1 VRRSLAL
8 RGVALAAALVVIAAC
23 GSDDDNAPAINAT
36 TSTSATTGT
45 SGRTGTA
52 APESGDLAAARV
64 TATRVAEAD
73 NPTALVAR
81 PGTDDL
87 YVAERSGTIRRLH
100 VADDGTGTLG
110 DQPVLDLTGQTTTDS
125 ERGLLGVAFSKDGKT
140 LFASYTNREGDTRI
154 DAYAMHGDTAEV
166 SSRRQL
172 LAVDQPFSNH
182 NGGDIVLGP
191 DGKLWLGLGDGGA
204 AGDPGNRAQDP
215 TNPLGK
221 LLRLDPNG
229 DGSQRPD
236 IWAIGLRNPW
246 RFSFDRTTHDLWIGD
261 VGQDAWEEI
270 DFLPAATKPGTNLG
284 WSGYEGTHVYDRDRV
299 TDGTLPPVH
308 EMSHQ
313 DGWCA
318 VTGGVVYRGTRIPD
332 LRGAYLFGDY
342 CKAGLHALTLAGGK
356 VTLERDLGV
365 DVASL
370 VSIDEDAKGEVY
382 LLSLDGAISRL
393 DPA

>member
-1 VRRSLAL
+1 M
-8 RGVALAAALVVIAAC
+8 
-23 GSDDDNAPAINAT
+23 
-36 TSTSATTGT
+36 
-45 SGRTGTA
+45 
-52 APESGDLAAARV
+52 
-64 TATRVAEAD
+64 
-73 NPTALVAR
+73 AR
-81 PGTDDL
+81 PGSNDL
-87 YVAERSGTIRRLH
+87 YVAERAGTVRTLH
-100 VADDGTGTLG
+100 IGDDGTGSLG
-110 DQPVLDLTGQTTTDS
+110 DQPVLDLTEQTTTES

-140 LFASYTNREGDTRI
+140 LFASYTNRQGDTRV
-154 DAYAMHGDTAEV
+154 DAYTMRGDEADV
-166 SSRRQL
+166 STRRQL

-191 DGKLWLGLGDGGA
+191 DGKLWLGLGDGGS

-221 LLRLDPNG
+221 LLRLDPDG
-229 DGSQRPD
+229 DGSEQPD

-270 DFLPAATKPGTNLG
+270 DHLPAGTEPGTNFG
-284 WSGYEGTHVYDRDRV
+284 WSGYEATHVYNQDRV
-299 TDGTLPPVH
+299 AKGTVLPVH

-318 VTGGVVYRGTRIPD
+318 VTGGVVYRGSRIPD

-342 CKAGLHALTLAGGK
+342 CKPGLHALTLTGGK
-356 VTLERDLGV
+356 VSLDRDLGV
-365 DVASL
+365 DIASL
-370 VSIDEDAKGEVY
+370 VSIDEDAEGEVY
-382 LLSLDGAISRL
+382 LLSLDGGISRL